1 MARIPDPNAFRRD
14 RKDDVSWTVLIPGQ
28 KVDQV
33 PAWPLPGQSVREEEL
48 WALYWAKPQA
58 ILWLRN
64 SQEIEVALYVRR
76 LSEVEVSGATA
87 SLHTLLMRQMSS
99 LLLTIPAM
107 YQARVKIGG
116 DENKSRRKDS
126 TKSDDSTSSVIS
138 MRDRI
143 KLLNNLETPKPNKS
157 KDVSAKA

>member
-1 MARIPDPNAFRRD
+1 MARIPDPDAFRRD
-14 RKDDVSWTVLIPGQ
+14 RKDDVSWTVLVPGQ
-28 KVDQV
+28 KVEQV
-33 PAWPLPGQSVREEEL
+33 PTWPLPGQSVREEEL
-48 WALYWAKPQA
+48 WALFWAMPQG

-126 TKSDDSTSSVIS
+126 ERSDNSSSPVTSI
-138 MRDRI
+138 RDRV
-143 KLLNNLETPKPNKS
+143 KLVSNLRTVKSNKS
-157 KDVSAKA
+157 K